1 MNMKKIKVLSII
13 GTRPEV
19 VKMAPVLLEMKKHP
33 EKIDSILA
41 STAQHREMLD
51 QVLKVFDIK
60 PDIDLNIMKPNQTL
74 THITVSALQGIESL
88 IQEIKPD
95 IVLAQGDTTTVFAAS
110 LAAFYSK
117 TLIGHVEAG
126 LRSFDK
132 YNPYPEEINRK
143 LTDSLTD
150 YFFAPTEL
158 AKSNLIR
165 EGVAENKVF
174 VTGNTVVDALMYA
187 LTLPFSFNNVPE
199 LRNIP
204 FNEEKILLVTAHRRE
219 NHDGP
224 LSNICNALK
233 ELANSFNDLRIIYP
247 VHLNPAVRQTVYH
260 LLGKTER
267 IHLINPVDYLTFVHL
282 MKNSHIILT
291 DSGGVQEEAPSLGKP
306 VLVMRKVTER
316 PEAYEAGVAKI
327 IGTDK
332 EAIVREAS
340 ALLTNKSL
348 YAGMSQVKNP
358 YGDGMAGNRIIN
370 IIIDEFLK

>member
-1 MNMKKIKVLSII
+1 MKKIKVLSII

-33 EKIDSILA
+33 ERIDSILA

-51 QVLKVFDIK
+51 QVLKVFALK

-110 LAAFYSK
+110 LAAFYNK

-150 YFFAPTEL
+150 YFFAPTSL
-158 AKSNLIR
+158 AKSNLIK
-165 EGVAENKVF
+165 EGIPENKVF
-174 VTGNTVVDALMYA
+174 VTGNTVVDALMHA
-187 LTLPFSFNNVPE
+187 LTLPFSLNNVPE
-199 LRNIP
+199 LKNIP
-204 FNEEKILLVTAHRRE
+204 FNGEKILLVTAHRRE

-233 ELANSFNDLRIIYP
+233 ELEHSFNDLQIIYP
-247 VHLNPAVRQTVYH
+247 VHLNPAVRQTVYQM
-260 LLGKTER
+260 LGKTER

-282 MKNSHIILT
+282 MKNSYLILT

-327 IGTDK
+327 IGTEK

-340 ALLTNKSL
+340 ALLTDNSL
-348 YAGMSQVKNP
+348 YASMSQVKNP
-358 YGDGMAGNRIIN
+358 YGDGKAGNRIVK
-370 IIIDEFLK
+370 IILDEFLN